1 MTYAEALNKHALV
14 GAIELMANGK
24 RLEKST
30 AATVMMLKVSFD
42 KIAYEFN
49 DKMKEIVKGLKPE
62 GFDERQRNFA
72 KMQEIN
78 SKENATEE
86 EKKEVEELAKG
97 LEGFEEELSILNDEE
112 QEAYKKL
119 LKEECNVKSAS
130 ITKDDWAN
138 IYEVMGV
145 EGNSKL
151 SIGNEPLSNEQFL
164 SILAASLVA

>member
-1 MTYAEALNKHALV
+1 MTYAEALNKQTLV

-30 AATVMMLKVSFD
+30 AATVMMLKVSLD
-42 KIAYEFN
+42 KANSEFN
-49 DKMKEIVKGLKPE
+49 DKMKEIVNGLKQE

-78 SKENATEE
+78 SKVDATEE
-86 EKKEVEELAKG
+86 EKKEAEELEET
-97 LEGFEEELSILNDEE
+97 LEGFEKELATLNDEV
-112 QEAYKKL
+112 QEAHKKL
-119 LKEECNVKSAS
+119 LKEECNVKSATIS
-130 ITKDDWAN
+130 KDDWAN

-164 SILAASLVA
+164 AILAASLVA